1 MSNFAKV
8 KNNAIKI
15 GKTKK
20 KKKKFNQGWTR
31 NVLKSLGYSA
41 QDVISEMLP
50 NTTDTAGA
58 VRDIKDEILE
68 AAGFAKEKAT
78 EGVSELKKKYQQFSE
93 KDLKEALED
102 LKSGKLYNKERMES
116 SGGDFGLDDFDIG
129 FDDSEIGFDEDF
141 ESGGGNANV
150 KSNNPN
156 TDVIVSMNIGEDS
169 PVVQSQEATTA
180 AIVSGVKTTTQMTS
194 ESAAQIS
201 MSIAAMS
208 SSVSSELKLINSEV
222 VKLTGTLPETI
233 TSQAVLASKY
243 YEDSLAYQE
252 RMVTS
257 LELIAKSYGI
267 SGKLAGLGKEERMAS
282 KVSDKVFMD
291 MNQYFGEIK
300 KNLTSAIEDNPYVQ
314 MLKTAKEMQDMAK
327 NSEFGDLSD
336 NKPLLAKGLN
346 AIMKTMIP
354 KAVKDTGKNLDEFF
368 SNIFLP
374 VGMRLNKW
382 KGDYGSP
389 LKRLLG
395 TAFGVS
401 TMGKTD
407 ASKDEYEKGAVAFD
421 GKVHRAITDIIPT
434 YLSKILSAVS
444 GHEEVAFDYEK
455 GIYNTVS
462 NIRKDYD
469 ETVRNETI
477 SPYIS
482 GRMNFSNATRES
494 GFNEEQQKNL
504 QKTFDDFLY
513 NMTVS
518 GGSASWRKR
527 GDIDDIARFTGKD
540 SDSPEVQYL
549 RGFFEKM
556 YDEGMHSE
564 LNEMFSQN
572 LVKAR
577 ANMDVMYKT
586 MQRDGTKNNYN
597 LINNGWDKNGSNAM
611 DIKTTDANL
620 AVDKYGNSSMYY
632 LREILNVLN
641 TGIRVFPVDS
651 DDIRNQITQNRTR
664 IHDALATHENILNN
678 NAPVETADNPDNP
691 PPPTDISEEDVAKL
705 ANVSLKRREDY
716 GNIDEMLESVGG
728 HFEEGHGIRTFAE
741 RIRESRRKRHDA
753 IKRFGNRIS
762 GVALDLIYGKRPNK
776 PNSDNPDENPE
787 GNPDGGD
794 GPTPSDEQVIT
805 KGLIGH
811 LKDFG
816 SSINN
821 VVISPLKKAL
831 FDKDNGLV
839 TKMTETAD
847 RWRESLKTKLL
858 GKKGEDGYYSGGIA
872 SSIANAPKKTKETV
886 KSWKDALINGD
897 PNGNEPEAIRVFRE
911 AIGTDE
917 NGKLD
922 LKGKGNGLIAD
933 VRSHIKRRTDEWSD
947 MIFGRDE
954 GDTDSKISTFA
965 KTLSKDV
972 SDNKGAIGLTTAAGV
987 LGSFFLPGGPIAGA
1001 LLGMGAGIAANSTQL
1016 KDVLFGKENESGER
1030 TGGVIKKE
1038 WQDKFNDNKD
1048 ALSKGAG
1055 VGLIGSLF
1063 LPGGPITGAIIG
1075 AGLGLA
1081 TKTEAFSKL
1090 LYGDMGD
1097 ADNPTGGIGKYVK
1110 DHYGKDATIKDAA
1123 IDTGIGA
1130 GVGIVGSMFL
1140 PGGPILGALIGG
1152 GLAIA
1157 RKTQAFSDIM
1167 YGAGGTKDDPTGG
1180 IGKFIKDH
1188 YNSQKNAD
1196 ETFLDAGVGAGV
1208 GILGSFLLPGGPLIG
1223 ALIGAGTSLTLNSE
1237 KFQEYMF
1244 GPVGEDGKRSGG
1256 ALHRASEKVSDMVY
1270 DNVEKLSSW
1279 MDKNVVNP
1287 LKASVDP
1294 IKERMVNFFN
1304 DKKADAMN
1312 LIFGTK
1318 DTEGSREGGLLG
1330 AIADRV
1336 NETAFGGLKDTIK
1349 THVIDPIKNGFKK
1362 LFDGFFGLMGS
1373 IIKAPVNAIVGFA
1386 KDSEKKNMERLRK
1399 EAEDGSDFERQR
1411 RAQHRLGFLENGFN
1425 IAGNIDAMN
1434 AESDEKRRK
1443 RREERERKKEAKR
1456 LANRTPEQVVAD
1468 NSQATADTAREQ
1480 LDETRNS
1487 NKTIID
1493 RLNSIV
1499 DLFTARIKGKKKP
1512 TEEGVQTADVVTTPP
1527 DVAEGEETV
1536 ADEATDTTNTHS
1548 RRRRHGK
1555 GRKAKKRRAR
1565 NRARQSNAEEQTVEV
1580 ANNIPESDTEVE
1592 TTETVKESS
1601 GERLT
1606 IRARIGGV
1614 AGRLRDGIA
1623 RRRTG
1628 ANAHG
1633 SDDSGNSADVV
1644 TEPSSGTQDGASNL
1658 VERFDPDN
1666 NIGGNVKKI
1675 AKLLD
1680 GHITGVG
1687 KNAYRIYK
1695 LLKKRYGKPGDE
1707 DDDDEGANGG
1717 EHKGFLKRMADKVF
1731 APFRF
1736 IAGLGKKA
1744 VGGAVHAV
1752 QTIVGGIAEA
1762 GKGIV
1767 KGILGVGKALVGL
1780 PGALVKGVVKA
1791 VPAIVGGIG
1800 EALGGVA
1807 GFIGSALHGVG
1818 KVIELGSEGLG
1829 KGISLAVH
1837 GFGALVSGAFQGIGA
1852 LLHGAGML
1860 GKGLVKG
1867 ATTVGGWALDK
1878 LFGGRDGSK
1887 FNLFG
1892 GAKHVIID
1900 GGTLDRVKVVDKV
1913 KKVKDDAA
1921 AGGESESG
1929 RGSGEIINGMPYFS
1943 QNDPKYKNKSYKQS
1957 KGTIG
1962 DKGCGPAAM
1971 SMVASGFGRNVDPV
1985 SMSQYATAKGY
1996 SREDGTTPGFFG
2008 SASGA
2013 LGLSS
2018 QSARPTE
2025 GNVKGMLQ
2033 SGHPVILQ
2041 GQSSDKSSPYTSG
2054 GHYVV
2059 GTGMKGN
2066 NVLVNDPRSKA
2077 RSGSYPMK
2085 RVLGGAQNM
2094 WGFANG
2100 DGHNDDSNV
2109 IGGIAGKGDSTEL
2122 ATREM
2127 TEERPSVM
2135 RGRTITQILAERTRE
2150 ADEKRKEGFFNRL
2163 IETIKSGNKE
2173 NEKHHSIWS
2182 SIFSKKG
2189 LITMALIA
2197 AAPLIIKALPAI
2209 LEVVKTVGGSILT
2222 GLKEIGG
2229 IKGLIHNIGE
2239 SLTRLGGV
2247 MAGTE
2252 TTHKIDDEGN
2262 LVVDENG
2269 NPVYET
2275 NKSGRLKTLI
2285 TPTKTRIDVKTGEW
2299 ENVNNL
2305 DRSGE
2310 SKINFLGHKAIK
2322 GVKFADKQVQ
2332 RIKALAKTRPGQAL
2346 VKGAKGL
2353 GSKITHSTAFTAA
2366 YVYADDTAKAFVKGA
2381 KKFGGSAVQAGKKL
2395 VQKAAND
2402 GGAIGKF
2409 IGLAKSALQTLV
2421 TKLAALGKKFGIKG
2435 LGTGKFSQFI
2445 TKVITKVLN
2454 PKALAS
2460 KTKAIGEFL
2469 VKLTGKGSAAA
2480 ATAFIAEI
2488 AFITY
2493 GAIDGAVNAGAVFEV
2508 QPNAVDA
2515 KMRAIAAV
2523 FKGLMGTT
2531 VGSVVDFINALCTD
2545 LLGWNFV
2552 KDIASLTYKFLS
2564 NDEGDAKLEQAQ
2576 KDFTQ
2581 GYDDYVQSEYE
2592 AYVESEQEA
2601 GRQPMSLDDFRAS
2614 DMVTTRS
2621 EYNSKTNKSLARRA
2635 MDGVKGIG
2643 KGIKGIGKGIGK
2655 GVSALG
2661 KGASAVGKGVGKA
2674 FTAVTATPKKAFNL
2688 VKSSFKMLTG
2698 HGDEVDEE
2706 TQEVVNTVGEL
2717 GKDISK
2723 GAKNIFKYAI
2733 TGKID
2738 DMKKYEGIVR
2748 NKDKNPLGWM
2758 SRTVFSIEKTL
2769 LMPLAFITSAGRKLL
2784 ESFKKKTDDDKRSDY
2799 GKDIKNFVVTL
2810 NSYTNPDKSMDTWD
2824 DETMGGEG
2832 DIVGGI
2838 IGSII
2843 KKVMHMYVKV
2853 VRNIK
2858 SGLNFLG
2865 NIKQKIQD
2873 VFDGKSDEELEAEYN
2888 NGAKVSL
2895 NDKQITAASRMAEGS
2910 ISVINKTFGSIRGAK
2925 GGTNESGNGSGEDL
2939 NGMPYYSQNDPRYK
2953 NQRMTTGGDTM
2964 GESGCGPVAM
2974 SMVASKLTGQPVN
2987 PMDMAKYA
2995 TDNGYVQESG
3005 TMPGY
3010 FGSAAQALGI
3020 NANAQRPTRENLEAM
3035 LRSGNPV
3042 ILQGKGSTENSP
3054 YTNEGHYVVGV
3065 GMKGDK
3071 VIVNDPRSKDRSGA
3085 YAMSDVLGGAQNLWG
3100 FSKNGVAD
3108 ESMMMNAYAGLGGE
3122 AQADMANG
3130 FPFLLQGDARWG
3142 KTPYTITGSAKQT
3155 ISSSACGPTSMAMV
3169 ARSFGYPVTPM
3180 DTAQYALDN
3189 GYRTAN
3195 SGTGWGFF
3203 GSIAKNKYSLETK
3216 EHATAKSA
3224 IEELNKGNPVIAS
3237 MGPSTFTKGGH
3248 YIVLSGTNNNGEI
3261 LVNDP
3266 ASTKRTNVAWTPE
3279 IFSKEGK
3286 HFWSFTDQKG
3296 KGSINNLGDVAEI
3309 KLPELEEGPTE
3320 MEKKGAPTNVQI
3332 GGTDEADTTTSV
3344 AETTEEAS
3352 SSPTSILSEL
3362 GELITKMGTAFAEKV
3377 FGKSTK
3383 STDASVSVG
3392 TSGIGSSIASVA
3404 NTGLSVINGVK
3415 SVKTGDASIA
3425 ATNDKIVG
3433 SAVNVRGGDV
3443 PEKTYNY
3450 FTSVGYTPAAT
3461 AGIMG
3466 NIEAESGFNPAAIQ
3480 RSGKGPAAGLVQWEN
3495 YNTKSGRWKGLDDY
3509 AASKGKDWTDTGS
3522 QLEFINS
3529 ELHSLGKNYWTYK
3542 PNLDKAG
3549 AVPTTFEAWKQS
3561 TDVDMATRQF
3571 EGAFERAGTV
3581 NIDKRI
3587 AAAQKYYEMY
3597 ANKPKANVPKGV
3609 AQTAAAYGEGPKV
3622 SDKQPNLL
3630 NVGGK
3635 GGLEVSDSQSPTWS
3649 KHSEAANTYNVKIT
3663 EADRISMTELQTSMN
3678 KAVDILRIIA
3688 ENTLGTK
3695 DGIDALYNKP
3705 SESIILPS
3713 GTAATGGNTNIK
3725 IPAQQNSNK
3734 KQETDKRYYN
3744 MAEQIAKGTYVS

>member
-50 NTTDTAGA
+50 NTADTAGA
-58 VRDIKDEILE
+58 ARDIKDEILE
-68 AAGFAKEKAT
+68 AAGLAKEKAT
-78 EGVSELKKKYQQFSE
+78 EGVNELKKKYQQFSE

-116 SGGDFGLDDFDIG
+116 SGGDFGLDDFNIG
-129 FDDSEIGFDEDF
+129 FDDSELGFDENF
-141 ESGGGNANV
+141 ESGGGSANV

-156 TDVIVSMNIGEDS
+156 TDVVVSMNIGEDS

-180 AIVSGVKTTTQMTS
+180 AIVSGVKTMTQMTS

-300 KNLTSAIEDNPYVQ
+300 KNTKAAIEDNPYIQ

-336 NKPLLAKGLN
+336 NKPLLARGLN

-395 TAFGVS
+395 TAFGIS
-401 TMGKTD
+401 TMGKTE

-469 ETVRNETI
+469 ENVRNEAI

-513 NMTVS
+513 NMTMS

-549 RGFFEKM
+549 RSFFEKM

-577 ANMDVMYKT
+577 ANMDIMYKT

-641 TGIRVFPVDS
+641 TGIRVFPVDN
-651 DDIRNQITQNRTR
+651 DDIRTQITQNRTR
-664 IHDALATHENILNN
+664 IHEALATHENILNN
-678 NAPVETADNPDNP
+678 NVPVENADNPDNP

-716 GNIDEMLESVGG
+716 GNIDEILESVGG

-762 GVALDLIYGKRPNK
+762 GVALDLIYGKRPNN

-787 GNPDGGD
+787 GNPDGED

-858 GKKGEDGYYSGGIA
+858 GRKGEDGYYSGGIA

-897 PNGNEPEAIRVFRE
+897 PNGNEPEAIRVLRE

-1016 KDVLFGKENESGER
+1016 KDVLFGKENENGER
-1030 TGGVIKKE
+1030 TGGIIKKE

-1110 DHYGKDATIKDAA
+1110 DHYGKDAMIKDAA

-1208 GILGSFLLPGGPLIG
+1208 GILGSFLLPGGPLVG

-1318 DTEGSREGGLLG
+1318 DTEGNREGGLLG

-1373 IIKAPVNAIVGFA
+1373 IIKAPVNAIVGLA

-1399 EAEDGSDFERQR
+1399 EAADGSDSERQR

-1443 RREERERKKEAKR
+1443 RREERERKKEARR

-1468 NSQATADTAREQ
+1468 NSQATVDTAREQ

-1499 DLFTARIKGKKKP
+1499 DLFTARVKGRKKP
-1512 TEEGVQTADVVTTPP
+1512 TEEEIQTADVVMTP
-1527 DVAEGEETV
+1527 DIVEGEETV
-1536 ADEATDTTNTHS
+1536 VDEAIDATNTHS
-1548 RRRRHGK
+1548 RRRRYGR
-1555 GRKAKKRRAR
+1555 GRKAKNRRDR
-1565 NRARQSNAEEQTVEV
+1565 NRVRQNNAEEQTVEV
-1580 ANNIPESDTEVE
+1580 ANNIPESDTE

-1606 IRARIGGV
+1606 IRARIGGMT
-1614 AGRLRDGIA
+1614 GRLRDSIV
-1623 RRRTG
+1623 RRRTN
-1628 ANAHG
+1628 ANAQG
-1633 SDDSGNSADVV
+1633 SDDSGNIADVV
-1644 TEPSSGTQDGASNL
+1644 TEPSSGTKDGASSL
-1658 VERFDPDN
+1658 VEKFDPDN

-1695 LLKKRYGKPGDE
+1695 LLKRRYGKPGDE

-1717 EHKGFLKRMADKVF
+1717 EHKGFLRRMADKVF

-1736 IAGLGKKA
+1736 VAGLGKK
-1744 VGGAVHAV
+1744 VIGGAFNALKLI
-1752 QTIVGGIAEA
+1752 TNGIVEA
-1762 GKGIV
+1762 GKGLIN
-1767 KGILGVGKALVGL
+1767 GILGAGKALLEL
-1780 PGALVKGVVKA
+1780 PAALVRGVVKA
-1791 VPAIVGGIG
+1791 VPTIVNGIG
-1800 EALGGVA
+1800 KAIGGVA
-1807 GFIGSALHGVG
+1807 SFVGNALTGVG
-1818 KVIELGSEGLG
+1818 NVIVNASKGLG
-1829 KGISLAVH
+1829 KGISAALH
-1837 GFGALVSGAFQGIGA
+1837 GFGVLVSGAFQGLGA
-1852 LLHGAGML
+1852 LLHGLGFVGKEALKIGAKVAGGIVTGV
-1860 GKGLVKG
+1860 GK
-1867 ATTVGGWALDK
+1867 VGGWALDK
-1878 LFGGRDGSK
+1878 VFKRKGKDSSNK
-1887 FNLFG
+1887 MN
-1892 GAKHVIID
+1892 VVVT
-1900 GGTLDRVKVVDKV
+1900 GGTIDTVKVVEVV
-1913 KKVKDDAA
+1913 KTVKGEPDDIIDDITGEETGEKKKSKIRQLADLFVARNPKKSIKDAKDVVKRKLSDMRDTAYIYGDDVVKAA
-1921 AGGESESG
+1921 
-1929 RGSGEIINGMPYFS
+1929 
-1943 QNDPKYKNKSYKQS
+1943 KNKVADIRDAVVS
-1957 KGTIG
+1957 KG
-1962 DKGCGPAAM
+1962 
-1971 SMVASGFGRNVDPV
+1971 R
-1985 SMSQYATAKGY
+1985 TAKDILFH
-1996 SREDGTTPGFFG
+1996 RRQQEEEN
-2008 SASGA
+2008 
-2013 LGLSS
+2013 
-2018 QSARPTE
+2018 QKR
-2025 GNVKGMLQ
+2025 GM
-2033 SGHPVILQ
+2033 
-2041 GQSSDKSSPYTSG
+2041 
-2054 GHYVV
+2054 
-2059 GTGMKGN
+2059 
-2066 NVLVNDPRSKA
+2066 
-2077 RSGSYPMK
+2077 
-2085 RVLGGAQNM
+2085 
-2094 WGFANG
+2094 
-2100 DGHNDDSNV
+2100 
-2109 IGGIAGKGDSTEL
+2109 
-2122 ATREM
+2122 
-2127 TEERPSVM
+2127 
-2135 RGRTITQILAERTRE
+2135 
-2150 ADEKRKEGFFNRL
+2150 FNRL
-2163 IETIKSGNKE
+2163 IETIKSGNTE
-2173 NEKHHSIWS
+2173 NKKHHSIWS

-2209 LEVVKTVGGSILT
+2209 LEVVKTVGGSLLT

-2239 SLTRLGGV
+2239 SLMRLGGV
-2247 MAGTE
+2247 MTGTE

-2275 NKSGRLKTLI
+2275 NKSSRLKTLI
-2285 TPTKTRIDVKTGEW
+2285 TPTKARIDVETGKW

-2322 GVKFADKQVQ
+2322 GVKFVDKQAQ
-2332 RIKALAKTRPGQAL
+2332 RVKKLANSKLGKTAIKG
-2346 VKGAKGL
+2346 VKNL
-2353 GSKITHSTAFTAA
+2353 GSKISHSTAFTSA
-2366 YVYADDTAKAFVKGA
+2366 YVYADDTAKAVVKSG
-2381 KKFGGSAVQAGKKL
+2381 KKLGGSAVQAGKKL

-2445 TKVITKVLN
+2445 TKIITKVLN
-2454 PKALAS
+2454 PKALIS

-2576 KDFTQ
+2576 KNFTQ

-2810 NSYTNPDKSMDTWD
+2810 NSYTDPNKSMDTWD

-2832 DIVGGI
+2832 DVVGGI

-2888 NGAKVSL
+2888 NDAKVSL

-2910 ISVINKTFGSIRGAK
+2910 ISVINKTFSSIRGAK

-3085 YAMSDVLGGAQNLWG
+3085 YEMSDVLGGAQNLWG
-3100 FSKNGVAD
+3100 FSKNGIAD

-3344 AETTEEAS
+3344 AETAEEAS

-3392 TSGIGSSIASVA
+3392 TSGVGSSIASVA

-3415 SVKTGDASIA
+3415 SVKTGDASVA
-3425 ATNDKIVG
+3425 ATNDKIVD

-3450 FTSVGYTPAAT
+3450 FTSAGYTPAAT

-3705 SESIILPS
+3705 SESIILPN
-3713 GTAATGGNTNIK
+3713 GTAAASGNTNIK
-3725 IPAQQNSNK
+3725 IPAQQNSNN